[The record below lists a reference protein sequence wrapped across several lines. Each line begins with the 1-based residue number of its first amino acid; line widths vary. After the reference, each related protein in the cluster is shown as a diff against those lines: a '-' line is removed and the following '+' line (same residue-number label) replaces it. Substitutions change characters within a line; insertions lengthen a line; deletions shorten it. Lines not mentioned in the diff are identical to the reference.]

1 MQPHHYIY
9 IARKTLLIA
18 ALAVL
23 SPFAAKAQSTEAQ
36 DSAAVRKA
44 VSGAVD
50 KWMASYSVAG
60 YIPSSRMKADSTRL
74 DEEAKEVLVYASESF
89 CGQPLSGSAV
99 RRIKQGIQA
108 ALPAPYGKWRLRV
121 TDKRGRDLEQLVP
134 NARRESGTDKS
145 RMWGATD
152 YKGEPWVANASLP
165 YSVTEGLQ
173 GRHLFIWPSHGRYYN
188 GTEWRWQ
195 RPRLYCTAE
204 DLLTQSIVLPY
215 LFPMLEKAGAVVCS
229 PRERDVQTAE
239 AVVDNDHPARQGDYT
254 EQAPGDTQ
262 WETPAGVTGFAAPSA
277 LLNDSVQ
284 PFRSGT
290 VRTISA
296 TSKQRRASTVTWTPR
311 IPRRG
316 RYAVYASY
324 ASLPKSVTDAEYT
337 VYHLGGAT
345 TLKVNQRI
353 GGGTWVYLGTYDF
366 DEGQSKSGRVTLS
379 NLSSSRGIV
388 CADAVR
394 FGGGVGQTE
403 RGAAGTSGLPRFLE
417 AARYGAQWAGVPDSL
432 FNTEQGADDYKDDL
446 RVRSNMLNRLALGSA
461 FVPDTL
467 AESNAGENATVCGG
481 VPFELALALHT
492 DAGRR
497 TNGAVY
503 GSLAISTTQDGY
515 GRTSYA
521 SGLSRLSSWDFAAEL
536 LDGLAADLRGTYCP
550 GWTRRELWDRNY
562 AETRMPAVPSAILEM
577 LSHQSPT
584 DMRYAHDPHFKFA
597 LARSVYKSI
606 LRFVSRQHGIKR
618 YSVQPLPVRAF
629 AARLSADGTSALL
642 TWKPTRDDQ
651 ESSAVPTGYIVYT
664 KVDDGGF
671 DNGQAAGAETAF
683 TMPIQPGRRYSFR
696 ITAVNAGGES
706 FPSETLAVYSAPASR
721 RKVLMVNGF
730 CRLSGPARIERGD
743 SIGFDLDEDFGVPY
757 LYTTAYCGRQ
767 TNFKTGGSGSEM
779 EGKQFAGNTF
789 DYPESHGEA
798 IAAAG
803 GYSYESVSREAFTA
817 EGFSLTGVDAIDY
830 IAGLERDVPHNLRP
844 AKALPATVRRR
855 IKTYL
860 DGGGSLLLS
869 GSYIGSDLRTDE
881 ERTFAEQTLKYRFAG
896 TARNDSTGSVSGLN
910 LSFPVYRT
918 PSSAHYAAQAPDAL
932 LPAEG
937 SGAFSAF
944 VYGGGQGA
952 GTAYKGPRYRT
963 ICIGFPFECIC
974 DAATRRTAMAALL
987 RFLCE

>member
-1 MQPHHYIY
+1 MQLHHYIY
-9 IARKTLLIA
+9 IAGKTLL
-18 ALAVL
+18 LAVL
-23 SPFAAKAQSTEAQ
+23 ATLTPFAASAQSTAAQ
-36 DSAAVRKA
+36 DSAAVQKA

-50 KWMASYSVAG
+50 KWMAAYRVAG
-60 YIPSSRMKADSTRL
+60 YVPSSRMKADSTRL
-74 DEEAKEVLVYASESF
+74 DAEAKEVLVYASESF
-89 CGQPLSGSAV
+89 FGQPLSDAVV
-99 RRIKQGIQA
+99 RRAKEGIKA
-108 ALPAPYGKWRLRV
+108 SLPAPYSGWLLRV
-121 TDKRGRDLEQLVP
+121 KDKRGRELEELVP

-145 RMWGATD
+145 RLWGATD
-152 YKGEPWVANASLP
+152 YKGEPWVTNISLP
-165 YSVTEGLQ
+165 YTVTSGLQ

-188 GTEWRWQ
+188 GTVWRWQ

-229 PRERDVQTAE
+229 PRERDVQTSE
-239 AVVDNDHPARQGDYT
+239 AVVDNDRPARQGDYT
-254 EQAPGDTQ
+254 EQSSAEMQ
-262 WETPAGVTGFAAPSA
+262 WETPVGVAGFATPDA
-277 LLNDSVQ
+277 LLNDSLQ
-284 PFRSGT
+284 PFRCGT
-290 VRTISA
+290 VRTIAA
-296 TSKQRRASTVTWTPR
+296 TSKQRRAATATWTPR

-324 ASLPKSVTDAEYT
+324 ATLPQSVPDAEYT

-353 GGGTWVYLGTYDF
+353 GDGTWVYLGTYDF
-366 DEGQSKSGRVTLS
+366 EEGQNKSGRVTLS
-379 NLSSSRGIV
+379 NISASRGVV

-403 RGAAGTSGLPRFLE
+403 RGYAGTSGLPRFLE

-432 FNTEQGADDYKDDL
+432 FNTERGADDYKDDL
-446 RVRSNMLNRLALGSA
+446 RVRSNMLNRLSAGSA

-467 AESNAGENATVCGG
+467 AKHGGDECETQYGG

-497 TNGAVY
+497 SDGTVY

-515 GRTSYA
+515 GRTAYP
-521 SGLSRLSSWDFAAEL
+521 SGLSRLASWDFAAEL
-536 LDGLAADLRGTYCP
+536 LDGLAADLRRTCRTD
-550 GWTRRELWDRNY
+550 WTRRELWDRNY

-606 LRFVSRQHGIKR
+606 LRFVCRQHGIKR
-618 YSVQPLPVRAF
+618 YTVQPLPVHAF
-629 AARLSADGTSALL
+629 SARLSADGASAQL
-642 TWKPTRDDQ
+642 TWQPTRDSL
-651 ESSAVPTGYIVYT
+651 ESSAKPTGYIVYT

-671 DNGQAAGAETAF
+671 DNGQSIGAEAAF
-683 TMPIQPGRRYSFR
+683 TMAVQSGRRYSFR
-696 ITAVNAGGES
+696 VTAVNAGGES
-706 FPSETLAVYSAPASR
+706 FPSETLSVYRAPGAR
-721 RKVLMVNGF
+721 RRVLMVNGF
-730 CRLSGPARIERGD
+730 CRLSGPARVERGD
-743 SIGFDLDEDFGVPY
+743 SLGYDLDEDFGVPY
-757 LYTTAYCGRQ
+757 IYTTAYCGRQ
-767 TNFKTGGSGSEM
+767 TDFRTGGSGSEM
-779 EGKQFAGNTF
+779 EGRQFAGNTF

-817 EGFSLTGVDAIDY
+817 AGFSLAGVDAIDY

-844 AKALPATVRRR
+844 AKALPAAVRSRL
-855 IKTYL
+855 KAYL

-869 GSYIGSDLRTDE
+869 GSYVGSDLKTDE
-881 ERTFAEQTLKYRFAG
+881 ERTFAERVLKYRYAG
-896 TARNDSTGSVSGLN
+896 TARTDSTDSVSGLN

-918 PSSAHYAAQAPDAL
+918 PNSAHYAAQAPDVL
-932 LPAEG
+932 LPADG

-944 VYGGGQGA
+944 VYGAGQGA

-963 ICIGFPFECIC
+963 VCMGFPFECIC
-974 DAATRRTAMAALL
+974 DAGIRRTAMAALL